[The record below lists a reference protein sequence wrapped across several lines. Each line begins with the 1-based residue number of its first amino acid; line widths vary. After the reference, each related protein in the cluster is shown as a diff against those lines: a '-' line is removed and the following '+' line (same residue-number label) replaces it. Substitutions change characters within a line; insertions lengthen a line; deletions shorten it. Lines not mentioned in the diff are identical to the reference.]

1 MGKQQGP
8 PRPNPL
14 LPEDTLFYIS
24 FLSGA
29 HRENRLGWH
38 LGQCPVRGERPQDRL
53 SDALFRGEV
62 GEIIDYALRLAVD
75 FLLR

>member
-1 MGKQQGP
+1 MFSSCAFSQLFPVLTARNGGACGDSGHSGQGP
-8 PRPNPL
+8 
-14 LPEDTLFYIS
+14 
-24 FLSGA
+24 
-29 HRENRLGWH
+29 
-38 LGQCPVRGERPQDRL
+38 VRRTRPQDRL